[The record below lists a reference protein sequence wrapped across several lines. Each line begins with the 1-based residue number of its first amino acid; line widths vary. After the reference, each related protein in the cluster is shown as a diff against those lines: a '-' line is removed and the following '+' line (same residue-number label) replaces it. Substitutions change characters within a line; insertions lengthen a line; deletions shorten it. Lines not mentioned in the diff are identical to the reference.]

1 MGRFPFLAAVALVA
15 LTATG
20 CRKAVPTPDTGI
32 PPAADVV
39 AAAVKRASAEHKVVL
54 IEFGASWCQWC
65 RRFEAFV
72 KAPDTSPIIAANYIV
87 VNLTVREHEDKKGLE
102 NPGGNAL
109 MDSWGGAASGLP
121 FYVFVDRDGRKI
133 ADSNV
138 MPKGDNIGFP
148 GAPEEIAAFMGLVDR
163 TAPALS
169 PADRGVIEG
178 YLTRGTPAPQS

>member
-1 MGRFPFLAAVALVA
+1 MSRFSFLAAVAVVALVA
-15 LTATG
+15 TD
-20 CRKAVPTPDTGI
+20 CRKAVPTPDGI

-87 VNLTVREHEDKKGLE
+87 VNLTVHEHDGKEALE

-109 MDSWGGAASGLP
+109 MDSWGGANSGLP
-121 FYVFVDRDGRKI
+121 FYVFVDQNGKKV

-138 MPKGDNIGFP
+138 MPKGDNLGFP
-148 GAPEEIAAFMGLVDR
+148 AAPEEIAAFMGLVDK
-163 TAPALS
+163 TAPTLS
-169 PADRGVIEG
+169 VADRGVIEG
-178 YLTRGTPAPQS
+178 YLTRAASAPRS